1 MQENYKR
8 NIGLHIEGIVLD
20 PDHRKGHIWFFD
32 DPTEADL
39 GLLQD
44 FSDGGYSYS
53 PTLDA
58 IPTNINSSLDIDF
71 NFKFSSCNFEIVADD
86 LNTNAF
92 FVRPVEIGSVTA
104 LISNSVGDFVDTIPK
119 SSFGTGTSL
128 PVGSIIYIGDET
140 MVILTDTGTNYIVKR
155 GCGVFNQNK
164 SQVHYAG
171 SKIYA
176 SPPYLD
182 NRVVTLFYY
191 DEASNGDWNLNV
203 IWKGF
208 FNDFKTNESQTAI
221 QIEAVDYISKLIN
234 VDCGSTKQLSYPTET
249 FFYRDIDGKIRLDG
263 SISNSLLKRNP
274 QVNAE
279 SSCISVG
286 SDVSH
291 NITPR
296 RVLKVDDWA
305 WYFRR
310 NNDLNF
316 TSTRDT
322 LYDIYPDDKEI
333 NTILDSSKTFRE
345 LVYVD
350 RTSSDP
356 NRWDSIFKAVAVEPQ
371 IRQAPDFEG
380 IKRAQIRPMD
390 MVNSDA
396 LIFNLPK
403 DGLNVMGGL
412 IPQGRMRPVSGD
424 FEDAGIIVNDGGGR
438 FALHLTAGDDLAITG
453 LDIDASNGLTVFG
466 VVKHS
471 NWTIYQGWFRADNG
485 VNGANTSTAEIYT
498 SANTT
503 TTHNQ
508 VAASNRLGGPLGV
521 ASTTSG
527 QFQKAQIESIGAV
540 FHSGTTKG
548 VYDKGTKIVSGTLS
562 TPTANIKRIRIAG
575 YNNIP
580 FTGHIY
586 DWIVYDAALS
596 QSQIDEVQAYIVDI
610 WGTDTSPKVP
620 ELQQDVV
627 LVGIG
632 AGMDRS
638 QPFYLEAKGLLNSRT
653 IYPVIA
659 DAYKNQPTPNGAA
672 STQYGFAYH
681 PLAIALSIILSRRQK
696 TVLDD
701 GSDGWNQNVN
711 NPVIMDEFGREV
723 EYLFDVLTTD
733 YGVGIDWED
742 VDCEAWLQEIWSTR
756 DKFIE
761 QWNPNNDGL
770 YNALDAVADLLATQ
784 GYFMTLSDEGKLT
797 LGKLKDF
804 TVAEAIKVNQFT
816 DSIPRKWASLID
828 PSIALT
834 RKPQQNQF
842 TVEIGNNY
850 VENGGT
856 ATVGIIRGNRTDFGL
871 GISSAS
877 PINLN
882 FYTNKR
888 LISTG
893 FSFIERLMAYQVYIR
908 SESLP
913 IMSIK
918 TPWRWLDDDG
928 NECLAPQLG
937 QWVRMTNGPETGVIG
952 PDGARIQVEDEEITF
967 TGFIINRTFN
977 MEDFTVECDCL
988 MLNWLKGNALPLH
1001 VAPSAAVTSYSS
1013 SPAPVITI
1021 PGPSNITNGLQATE
1035 PYIQAFKTFL
1045 LNERVRFVKFDGKQS
1060 VVKSTATSDY
1070 ATIVG
1075 IEPTIGGGGQI
1086 TSWKLELDDFL
1097 NTDNTYIQ
1105 NNDIIMRVE
1114 PYTSYK
1120 ANTSISL
1127 PNSQFL
1133 PEKYRYRFWAFIAED
1148 SGGFSDGDDPG
1159 IWSAK

>member
-8 NIGLHIEGIVLD
+8 NIGLHIEGIVTD

-32 DPTEADL
+32 DPTPSDL
-39 GLLQD
+39 FNLQD
-44 FSDGGYSYS
+44 FTDGGYSYS

-58 IPTNINSSLDIDF
+58 IPTNINASLDIDF
-71 NFKFSSCNFEIVADD
+71 NFKFSSCNFEVVADD
-86 LNTNAF
+86 LNVSTF
-92 FVRPVEIGSVTA
+92 FVRPVEIGTVNTIILTSG
-104 LISNSVGDFVDTIPK
+104 GDYVDTIPK
-119 SSFGTGTSL
+119 SSFATGTSL
-128 PVGSIIYIGDET
+128 PIGAIIYIGDET
-140 MVILTDTGTNYIVKR
+140 MVILNNAGTNYIVKR

-164 SQVHYAG
+164 TQIHYAG
-171 SKIYA
+171 SKIYT

-208 FNDFKTNESQTAI
+208 FNDFKTNESQTSI
-221 QIEAVDYISKLIN
+221 QIEAVDYISRLLD
-234 VDCGSTKQLSYPTET
+234 VDCGSTKQHSYPTET
-249 FFYRDIDGKIRLDG
+249 FTYRDVDGKIRLSG
-263 SISNSLLKRNP
+263 GISNAVLKRNS

-279 SSCISVG
+279 SHPYG
-286 SDVSH
+286 A
-291 NITPR
+291 PR
-296 RVLKVDDWA
+296 RVFLVDDWA

-310 NNDLNF
+310 DANLSF
-316 TSTRDT
+316 SATGDT
-322 LYDIYPDDKEI
+322 LYDIYPDDKEV
-333 NTILDSSKTFRE
+333 NTVLDSSKTFKE
-345 LVYVD
+345 LVFVD
-350 RTSSDP
+350 MTSDDP
-356 NRWDSIFKAVAVEPQ
+356 NRWDSTFKAAAVEPQ
-371 IRQAPDFEG
+371 LRQAPDFEG

-390 MVNSDA
+390 MKNSPA
-396 LIFNLPK
+396 LISNVSPR
-403 DGLNVMGGL
+403 DGLNITGGL
-412 IPQGRMRPVSGD
+412 IPQGRMRPASGD
-424 FEDAGIIVNDGGGR
+424 FEDAGSIVDDGTGR
-438 FALHLTAGDDLAITG
+438 YALLLSAGDKLEITD
-453 LDIDASNGLTVFG
+453 LDIPSSNGITFFG
-466 VVKHS
+466 VAKFS
-471 NWTIYQGWFRADNG
+471 NWTLYQGLFRGDNG
-485 VNGANTSTAEIYT
+485 IDGPTTSTVELYT
-498 SANTT
+498 NGNNTLNYNQLAFANRT
-503 TTHNQ
+503 
-508 VAASNRLGGPLGV
+508 GGPSGY
-521 ASTTSG
+521 ASSSAS
-527 QFQKAQIESIGAV
+527 QFQKIQRESINAV
-540 FHSGTTKG
+540 FDDGTTKG
-548 VYDKGTKIVSGTLS
+548 IYDAGTLLS
-562 TPTANIKRIRIAG
+562 PGTLTQPVNNIKRIQISG
-575 YNNIP
+575 HNNVP
-580 FTGHIY
+580 FTGYLY
-586 DWIVYDAALS
+586 DWIVYDAALT
-596 QSQIDEVQAYIVDI
+596 QAQIDEVQAYIDEI
-610 WGTDTSPKVP
+610 WASAPT
-620 ELQQDVV
+620 LQQDNII
-627 LVGIG
+627 VGIG

-638 QPFYLEAKGLLNSRT
+638 QPYYVDPDGLTNSRR
-653 IYPVIA
+653 IYPIIA
-659 DAYKNQPTPNGAA
+659 DEYKNQPTPNGAA

-681 PLAIALSIILSRRQK
+681 PLAIALSILLSRREKITIGNQ
-696 TVLDD
+696 
-701 GSDGWNQNVN
+701 SGWNQNIN

-723 EYLFDVLTTD
+723 EYIFDILTKD
-733 YGVGIDWED
+733 YGVGIDWQD
-742 VDCEAWLQEIWSTR
+742 VDCEAWLQEIWATR
-756 DKFIE
+756 ESYIE
-761 QWNPNNDGL
+761 QWNPNVDGL
-770 YNALDAVADLLATQ
+770 YNALDSVADLLATQ
-784 GYFMTLSDEGKLT
+784 GYFMTLSNEGKLT

-816 DSIPRKWASLID
+816 NSIPKKWASLID
-828 PSIALT
+828 PFISLT

-850 VENGGT
+850 IENGGT
-856 ATVGIIRGNRTDFGL
+856 ATVGIVRGNRTDFGL
-871 GISSAS
+871 GISSSS

-882 FYTNKR
+882 HFTNKK
-888 LISTG
+888 LISDG

-918 TPWRWLDDDG
+918 TPWKWLDDDG

-937 QWVRMTNGPETGVIG
+937 QWVRMTDGPETGVIG
-952 PDGARIQVEDEEITF
+952 PDGRRIQVEDEEITF

-977 MEDFTVECDCL
+977 IEDFTIECDCL

-1013 SPAPVITI
+1013 SPDPVITI

-1075 IEPTIGGGGQI
+1075 ITPVIGGGGVI

-1114 PYTSYK
+1114 PYTTYK

-1148 SGGFSDGDDPG
+1148 SGGFSDDDDPD
-1159 IWSAK
+1159 IWSAR

>member
-20 PDHRKGHIWFFD
+20 SDHRKGHIWFFD
-32 DPTEADL
+32 DPTESDL
-39 GLLQD
+39 AKLQN
-44 FSDGGYSYS
+44 FSDGGYSYT

-71 NFKFSSCNFEIVADD
+71 NFKFSSCNFEVVADD
-86 LNTNAF
+86 LNTSTF
-92 FVRPVEIGSVTA
+92 FVRPVEIGSVNTTFYT
-104 LISNSVGDFVDTIPK
+104 STGDFVDTLPK
-119 SSFGTGTSL
+119 SYFGTGTSL

-140 MVILTDTGTNYIVKR
+140 MVVLNDTGTNYIVKR

-164 SQVHYAG
+164 TQTHYAG
-171 SKIYA
+171 SKIYT

-191 DEASNGDWNLNV
+191 DEASNGDWNLNI

-208 FNDFKTNESQTAI
+208 FNDFKTNESQTSI
-221 QIEAVDYISKLIN
+221 QIEAVDYISKLLN

-249 FFYRDIDGKIRLDG
+249 FTYRDVDGKIRLEG
-263 SISNSLLKRNP
+263 HISNTVLRRNP

-279 SSCISVG
+279 SHPNG
-286 SDVSH
+286 A
-291 NITPR
+291 PR
-296 RVLKVDDWA
+296 RVFLVDDWA

-310 NNDLNF
+310 NSDLAF
-316 TSTRDT
+316 SATGDT

-333 NTILDSSKTFRE
+333 NTVLDSSKTFKE
-345 LVYVD
+345 LVFVD
-350 RTSSDP
+350 MTSDDP
-356 NRWDSIFKAVAVEPQ
+356 NRWDSTFKAAAVEPTL
-371 IRQAPDFEG
+371 RQAPDFEG

-390 MVNSDA
+390 MKNSSA
-396 LIFNLPK
+396 LISNVSPR

-424 FEDAGIIVNDGGGR
+424 FEDAGNIVDDGTGR
-438 FALHLTAGDDLAITG
+438 YALHLTAGDELAITG
-453 LDIDASNGLTVFG
+453 LDIDPSNGLTVFG
-466 VVKHS
+466 VVKYS
-471 NWTIYQGWFRADNG
+471 NWTIYQGFFRADVGING
-485 VNGANTSTAEIYT
+485 VPSIAEIYT
-498 SANTT
+498 NSNTT
-503 TTHNQ
+503 TNYNQ
-508 VAASNRLGGPLGV
+508 TAAVNRLNGPFG
-521 ASTTSG
+521 AAQSPPN
-527 QFQKAQIESIGAV
+527 QFQKAQIESVNAV
-540 FHSGTTKG
+540 FHNGTTRG
-548 VYDKGTKIVSGTLS
+548 IYDSGTLLNAGGM
-562 TPTANIKRIRIAG
+562 TVPTTNINRIMFSG
-575 YNNIP
+575 YNNVP
-580 FTGHIY
+580 FTGYIY
-586 DWIVYDAALS
+586 DWIVYDAALT
-596 QSQIDEVQAYIVDI
+596 QVQIDEVQAYINET
-610 WGTDTSPKVP
+610 WAPVP
-620 ELQQDVV
+620 TLQQDNII
-627 LVGIG
+627 VGIG

-638 QPFYLEAKGLLNSRT
+638 QPYYVEANGSTNPRR
-653 IYPVIA
+653 IYPIIA
-659 DAYKNQPTPNGAA
+659 DEYKNQTTPNGAV

-681 PLAIALSIILSRRQK
+681 PLAIALSILLSRREK
-696 TVLDD
+696 VTLER
-701 GSDGWNQNVN
+701 GYSFWNQNVN

-723 EYLFDVLTTD
+723 EYLFDILTTD

-756 DKFIE
+756 DSFIE
-761 QWNPNNDGL
+761 QWNPNTDGL
-770 YNALDAVADLLATQ
+770 YNALEVVADLLATQ

-804 TVAEAIKVNQFT
+804 TVAEAIKVNQLT
-816 DSIPRKWASLID
+816 NSVPRKWASLID
-828 PSIALT
+828 PFISLT
-834 RKPQQNQF
+834 RRPQQNQF

-850 VENGGT
+850 IENGGT

-871 GISSAS
+871 GISSSS
-877 PINLN
+877 PLDLN
-882 FYTNKR
+882 FYTNKK
-888 LISTG
+888 LISDG

-918 TPWRWLDDDG
+918 TPWKWLDEDG

-952 PDGARIQVEDEEITF
+952 PDGTRIQVEDEEITF

-1013 SPAPVITI
+1013 SPVPVITI
-1021 PGPSNITNGLQATE
+1021 PGPSNITNGLKATE

-1075 IEPTIGGGGQI
+1075 ITPVIGAGGVI

-1114 PYTSYK
+1114 PYTTYK

-1148 SGGFSDGDDPG
+1148 SGGFSDGDDPD
-1159 IWSAK
+1159 IWSAR